1 MGRILYLLC
10 CITLLSACVTE
21 KTFIDSKKQVRS
33 FEFDRDEAA
42 RTRLILALSYL
53 ETNRFEQAKFNLE
66 KALEFNPE
74 RADVN
79 YSLGY
84 YYQMVGEMEIAEK
97 YYLEAIDLE
106 PQNPDTLNNYG
117 TFLCNVGQLDKAA
130 VYFKKAINISKYTRA
145 ADSYEN
151 LAICAL
157 SNDQILQA
165 QEYFEMSYKH
175 NPSRAYNLLSLA
187 GIKYATG
194 DLIAALN
201 FYTRFNRIG
210 QATPRSLLL
219 GYILETKRG
228 RLNQAN
234 QYADQIIANFPESNE
249 ALYIT
254 TKTVINSE
262 FEQLRLKY
270 QAKHNNSPKIK
281 ITRKTASNSLV
292 KPKKVNSP
300 SKATYQ
306 SKPGGSALALPTVIA
321 TAVKQVATQS
331 EFEAELKQKV
341 AMFSKPLTDTESVS
355 LPAEVKSSVV
365 IRQETPLPTE
375 EILLKEVASAKL
387 VNDRATTVNNRE
399 YTEIQPVKLI
409 VPTYEV
415 QPGDNLYRISVTF
428 NVKVERLVAWNALS
442 KAEVSVGQTLFVAD
456 PEPYVV
462 LQKEQQL
469 SDVAKQQK
477 VELEALLR
485 WNSLDQD
492 GWLKEGQKVLVADPS
507 WYTTRQQADAMA
519 GLGEPIS
526 VDSTTITIPTHK
538 VKSGEF
544 LYKISKDYNVKL
556 DTLIKWNNL
565 TSKAKLKVGQVIYV
579 GNPDVYYT
587 LPQSQSM
594 ELTAKRIG
602 INVQQLKDWNSIDQD
617 GVLSAGTRLLKVN
630 PEQYQ

>member
-10 CITLLSACVTE
+10 CVTLLSACVTE

-66 KALEFNPE
+66 KALEFNPQ

-270 QAKHNNSPKIK
+270 QAKHNTAPKIK
-281 ITRKTASNSLV
+281 ITRKTSSNSLV
-292 KPKKVNSP
+292 KSKKLNTP
-300 SKATYQ
+300 SRVTYQ
-306 SKPGGSALALPTVIA
+306 SKSPNKALALPTVIA
-321 TAVKQVATQS
+321 TAVKKVATQS
-331 EFEAELKQKV
+331 EFEAELQQKV

-355 LPAEVKSSVV
+355 LPAEVKSAVV
-365 IRQETPLPTE
+365 IRQEAPLPAE
-375 EILLKEVASAKL
+375 EILLKEVATTKL
-387 VNDRATTVNNRE
+387 VNDRATTINNRK
-399 YTEIQPVKLI
+399 YTKIDPIKLI

-415 QPGDNLYRISVTF
+415 QQGDNLYRISVTF
-428 NVKVERLVAWNALS
+428 NVKVERLIAWNALS
-442 KAEVSVGQTLFVAD
+442 KAEVSVGQTLFVAE
-456 PEPYVV
+456 PEPYVT
-462 LQKEQQL
+462 LKKEQQL

-485 WNSLDQD
+485 WNRLKQD

-507 WYTTRQQADAMA
+507 WYTTRQQANALA
-519 GLGEPIS
+519 ELGELIT
-526 VDSTTITIPTHK
+526 VDSATLTIPTHK
-538 VKSGEF
+538 VKPGEF

-556 DTLIKWNNL
+556 DTLINWNNL

-579 GNPDVYYT
+579 SNPDVYYI

-594 ELTAKRIG
+594 ELTAKRMG
-602 INVQQLKDWNSIDQD
+602 INVQQLKDWNNIDQD